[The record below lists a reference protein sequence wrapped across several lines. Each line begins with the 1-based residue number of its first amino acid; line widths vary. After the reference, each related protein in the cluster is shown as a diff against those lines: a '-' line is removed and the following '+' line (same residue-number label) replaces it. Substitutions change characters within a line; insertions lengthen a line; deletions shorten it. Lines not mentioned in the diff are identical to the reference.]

1 MRHRGEDVGHFFL
14 AEKADGEASTDDDQE
29 VLTLFASQAAAA
41 ITNARTHRRP
51 SSRHGNLRQCSDAPT
66 CWAPGTVLPS
76 TRRRAS
82 RLMSLSLTSR

>member
-1 MRHRGEDVGHFFL
+1 MRHRDEDVGHFFL

-51 SSRHGNLRQCSDAPT
+51 SSRHGNLDNVQTRPRAGPRERFFLP
-66 CWAPGTVLPS
+66 PGGGP
-76 TRRRAS
+76 AA
-82 RLMSLSLTSR
+82 